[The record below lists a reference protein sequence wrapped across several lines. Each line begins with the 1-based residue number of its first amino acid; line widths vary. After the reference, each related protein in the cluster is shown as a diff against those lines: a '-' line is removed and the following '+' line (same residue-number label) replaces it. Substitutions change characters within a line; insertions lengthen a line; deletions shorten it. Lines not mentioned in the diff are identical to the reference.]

1 MAIIIPAAV
10 ITAPAVCHILNK
22 RKEEQ
27 KASNTKSQSWADVLY
42 PNNKEHVNM
51 NIQVTQEVI
60 DTVCNSLRASRQS
73 LHNQLRADDLSQNL
87 TQNKRAIIEHQLAEV
102 EEALRVFQNL
112 ES

>member
-10 ITAPAVCHILNK
+10 ITAPAVCHMLRERN
-22 RKEEQ
+22 KEEQ

-42 PNNKEHVNM
+42 PNNEEDVNM

-60 DTVCNSLRASRQS
+60 DTVCNSLRASRWM
-73 LHNQLRADDLSQNL
+73 LRNQLSKVEIGSNEEEIR
-87 TQNKRAIIEHQLAEV
+87 KFQLADV
-102 EEALRVFQNL
+102 EEALEIFQQL